1 MNYREK
7 FIARCVKLTL
17 NQTLVKINSDKI
29 LEVASNIAV
38 TQEEASWDFYLPE
51 DLQVSAGCDDGL
63 IQKVCYYF
71 LVMISLQFCFWAKDD
86 SGTLQH
92 WHYQGNPKLKGSA
105 GLAQLMIHQYNHGK
119 FPGLHL
125 NADETFH
132 HYTALF
138 SVVGIPAADERVKI
152 LVSLAGFDDFK
163 SEIYPRF
170 LKDRV
175 WSLNTAMLLSNIYE
189 SAYLDP
195 FFKKVQLFLGT
206 VASNLRARGLDVQSD
221 FTAYADYRLPQVLR
235 QLGVLEYDAKLANLI
250 DNQNLF
256 ASGSEQEEI
265 LRASTVLA
273 CELLAEN
280 AGVRT
285 TDVDCY
291 LFLKTRDESFMQ
303 GIQPF
308 HLVKTTH
315 Y

>member
-1 MNYREK
+1 MGAYSST
-7 FIARCVKLTL
+7 LT
-17 NQTLVKINSDKI
+17 
-29 LEVASNIAV
+29 
-38 TQEEASWDFYLPE
+38 PE
-51 DLQVSAGCDDGL
+51 
-63 IQKVCYYF
+63 F
-71 LVMISLQFCFWAKDD
+71 
-86 SGTLQH
+86 SGRNMFQR
-92 WHYQGNPKLKGSA
+92 PRA
-105 GLAQLMIHQYNHGK
+105 LA
-119 FPGLHL
+119 
-125 NADETFH
+125 
-132 HYTALF
+132 
-138 SVVGIPAADERVKI
+138 
-152 LVSLAGFDDFK
+152 LA
-163 SEIYPRF
+163 
-170 LKDRV
+170 
-175 WSLNTAMLLSNIYE
+175 
-189 SAYLDP
+189 
-195 FFKKVQLFLGT
+195 
-206 VASNLRARGLDVQSD
+206 DVQSD